1 MSSSVASTAALT
13 VSSFITK
20 DKDGTA
26 ATTKKKILV
35 QNVSTFTTEQ
45 ALRSLFQPYG
55 RIACICLPVNH
66 KGERRFIALVQFIQP
81 DNAA

>member
-1 MSSSVASTAALT
+1 MSFSIASTAAST

-20 DKDGTA
+20 NENGAA
-26 ATTKKKILV
+26 ATATNKKILV

-55 RIACICLPVNH
+55 RIAYI
-66 KGERRFIALVQFIQP
+66 RFAGQSQG
-81 DNAA
+81 